1 MFPLESCHKLIRK
14 FRMQLARKTSLED
27 NLKDVF
33 FRLYLNSSP
42 IMRVQKPKIRSRTSK
57 TEKTDD
63 DKLVE
68 TFFDENE

>member
-1 MFPLESCHKLIRK
+1 
-14 FRMQLARKTSLED
+14 
-27 NLKDVF
+27 
-33 FRLYLNSSP
+33 
-42 IMRVQKPKIRSRTSK
+42 MRVQKPKIRSRTSK